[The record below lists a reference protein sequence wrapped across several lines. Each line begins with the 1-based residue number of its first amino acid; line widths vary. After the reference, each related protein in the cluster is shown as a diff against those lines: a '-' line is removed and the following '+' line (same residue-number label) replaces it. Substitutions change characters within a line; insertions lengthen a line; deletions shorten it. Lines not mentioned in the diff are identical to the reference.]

1 MILKAQIVNLGN
13 DEYKYTDLKVLPREG
28 ETIVFK
34 FDSEQ
39 TSNVYRI
46 ISVSHQLAEEANI
59 ADVVLNVL
67 DIETDPTYYR

>member
-39 TSNVYRI
+39 TSNVYRVL
-46 ISVSHQLAEEANI
+46 SVSHQLAQEATI

-67 DIETDPTYYR
+67 DIETDPIYYR